1 MDNLLPVAFSDVAEV
16 FKSLANVHRL
26 EILAALTA
34 ECESVSTIVER
45 SGLPQPMVSHN
56 LRLLRD
62 RGVVRGERR
71 GSYVY
76 Y

>member
-1 MDNLLPVAFSDVAEV
+1 MNNLAVSLSDVAEL
-16 FKSLANVHRL
+16 FKALANVHRL

-45 SGLPQPMVSHN
+45 ADLPQPMVSHN

-62 RGVVRGERR
+62 RGVVRAERR

>member
-1 MDNLLPVAFSDVAEV
+1 MNNLPAPLSDVAEV
-16 FKSLANVHRL
+16 FKALANVHRL
-26 EILAALTA
+26 KILAALTA

-45 SGLPQPMVSHN
+45 ANLPQPMVSHN

-62 RGVVRGERR
+62 RGVVRAERR